1 MQIKKLLEEQE
12 KVFYDK
18 FCWKPYVKIDEFN
31 VVPGG
36 DKYLASELPG
46 EIVNWH
52 KQSLKQFID
61 GLVEET
67 DKMIVNRPEKL
78 ITLNAHLDSTTRD
91 NSYNNA
97 VGYCQAV
104 DKFVSHLK
112 EIRAKL
118 V

>member
-1 MQIKKLLEEQE
+1 MQIEKLLEEQE
-12 KVFYDK
+12 K
-18 FCWKPYVKIDEFN
+18 EFE
-31 VVPGG
+31 
-36 DKYLASELPG
+36 DRFG
-46 EIVNWH
+46 EDTDQIVSAHNGWIQKEIWNWH